1 MVKTILFVINHQQD
15 LKAIENI
22 CRDRKVIF
30 GGMLLSIETEI
41 VPELSYAVS
50 PIEVNF
56 NYIQSMF
63 DKFDEVIFLKNH
75 DNVSIL
81 IDQLELERI
90 YNNNLVDKI
99 NFKSL
104 DKNKLTFFG
113 CSHTAG
119 IGHESKNT
127 TYPFILSKMLG
138 YEYIN
143 FGIGGS
149 GNYQIE
155 DRLSELSISGG
166 KLIIQFSDIYRYRF
180 ILNSQIYPSPIT
192 EPKGISECVKIYDIP
207 HNYKDSKF
215 VNEENLVYN
224 FQNIVTRLVI
234 RLRDSNNKFLITY
247 TPHFVNDSIFQ
258 TLEFMYGFKEFVAIT
273 GRQCDT
279 VSDGHYG
286 PMTHKRWA
294 EGLYQRWIELYGKE

>member
-1 MVKTILFVINHQQD
+1 MVKTILFVINHHQD
-15 LKAIENI
+15 LKAIQNI
-22 CRDRKVIF
+22 CQDRKVIF
-30 GGMLLSIETEI
+30 SGTLFSMETEI
-41 VPELSYAVS
+41 VPGLSYSISPKETSFDYIVS
-50 PIEVNF
+50 L
-56 NYIQSMF
+56 M

-75 DNVSIL
+75 DSIPIL

-99 NFKSL
+99 NFKPL
-104 DKNKLTFFG
+104 DKNKLIFFG

-119 IGHESKNT
+119 IGHELKNT
-127 TYPFILSKMLG
+127 TYPFILSKMLD

-143 FGIGGS
+143 FGVDGS

-180 ILNSQIYPSPIT
+180 ILNSQVYPRPIA
-192 EPKGISECVKIYDIP
+192 EKNIGEFKIYNIP

-247 TPHFVNDSIFQ
+247 TPHFENDSILQ

>member
-1 MVKTILFVINHQQD
+1 MVKTILFVVHHLQD
-15 LKAIENI
+15 LKIIQNI
-22 CRDRKVIF
+22 CQDKKINF
-30 GGMLLSIETEI
+30 GGTLFSIETEI
-41 VPELSYAVS
+41 VPGLSYSISSKETSFDYVVS
-50 PIEVNF
+50 L
-56 NYIQSMF
+56 M

-75 DNVSIL
+75 DDISIL

-99 NFKSL
+99 NFKPL
-104 DKNKLTFFG
+104 DKNKLIFFG

-119 IGHESKNT
+119 IGHELKNT
-127 TYPFILSKMLG
+127 TYPFILSKMLD

-143 FGIGGS
+143 LGVDGS

-166 KLIIQFSDIYRYRF
+166 KLVIQFSDIYRYRF
-180 ILNSQIYPSPIT
+180 ILNSQVYPRPIA
-192 EPKGISECVKIYDIP
+192 EKNIGEFKIYNIP

-247 TPHFVNDSIFQ
+247 TPHFENESILQ